1 MRFQRL
7 IFLICALF
15 TLFILLS
22 LGLSLSYPEL
32 PSQPGKIYFYS
43 NQKRDDLGLLLQE
56 AFKSAQK
63 SIAISIFN
71 FSDRQLLKTLK
82 EAELRGVDVQIFADE
97 SAFYQLEKIFPQVCQ
112 DTKLQGLMHRKVV
125 IIDDHLVF
133 MGSDNFTKESLQV
146 HENIL
151 LAVDSTS
158 LAEALL
164 HEKGGGRSYIFSH
177 QTAELF
183 LLPQDKEAEKTLI
196 DRING
201 AQKSLK
207 VAMFTWT
214 SARFAEAVIA
224 AHKRGVLVEVALD
237 RQSCHGTS
245 RKIARLLHR
254 EGIALFQNQGP
265 GLLHHKFAL
274 IDDTTLIT
282 GSANWTVGAFK
293 RNAEVVLI
301 LNPLTAEQQHFF
313 SDLWTILTL
322 SSKRPD
328 KLAYAA

>member
-112 DTKLQGLMHRKVV
+112 DTKLQGLMHRKIV

-133 MGSDNFTKESLQV
+133 MGSAAFPKENELDSFLAQHGGSTNAFTEYEYTVFQIEASTKNRTGPACLSTFTPTHPRYRRRSSL
-146 HENIL
+146 
-151 LAVDSTS
+151 
-158 LAEALL
+158 
-164 HEKGGGRSYIFSH
+164 
-177 QTAELF
+177 
-183 LLPQDKEAEKTLI
+183 
-196 DRING
+196 
-201 AQKSLK
+201 
-207 VAMFTWT
+207 
-214 SARFAEAVIA
+214 
-224 AHKRGVLVEVALD
+224 RG
-237 RQSCHGTS
+237 
-245 RKIARLLHR
+245 
-254 EGIALFQNQGP
+254 
-265 GLLHHKFAL
+265 
-274 IDDTTLIT
+274 
-282 GSANWTVGAFK
+282 
-293 RNAEVVLI
+293 
-301 LNPLTAEQQHFF
+301 
-313 SDLWTILTL
+313 
-322 SSKRPD
+322 
-328 KLAYAA
+328 